1 MTAAAAISPSLC
13 VVVAGG
19 GTGGHLFPGI
29 ALAEQFVARNPE
41 TRVLFIGTGRPF
53 EAAAVHRAGFTHRT
67 VTAEGIKRRGWRRA
81 LSAMVKIPKGIAE
94 AVGILSEFRPHLVLG
109 VGGYASGPTVAAGWL
124 TRKAVVLQEQNLIPG
139 AANRVLSVLADRIYV
154 SFPET
159 ADRFS
164 SKKVRVCGNP
174 VRREVIA
181 AAGER
186 RRRPEDPMTV
196 LVLGGSQGAQSIN
209 TAVIEAVTRLKR
221 PDRIFLIHQ
230 TGETDAERA
239 RAAVAA
245 VGIGADVRPFFH
257 DVGSVLSRADLVI
270 CRAGATTVAELTAI
284 GKAVIF
290 IPFPYAADDHQTQN
304 AGSLARR
311 GAAEMIAE
319 TELSGEGLARKI
331 DDFIERPEALAEL
344 ARRARQFG
352 RPEAAEAIVDDC
364 LALLEEK
371 GVWTGEE
378 KTDDRGQMTEDR

>member
-1 MTAAAAISPSLC
+1 MSALAALSPSLG

-29 ALAEQFVARNPE
+29 ALAQQFVARHPE
-41 TRVLFIGTGRPF
+41 TRVLFVGTGRPF

-67 VTAEGIKRRGWRRA
+67 VTAAGIKRRGWRRA
-81 LSAMVKIPKGIAE
+81 LWAMIKIPKGIAE

-124 TRKAVVLQEQNLIPG
+124 TGKAVVIQEQNLVPG
-139 AANRVLSVLADRIYV
+139 MANRVLSVLADRIYV

-159 ADRFS
+159 ANRFTP
-164 SKKVRVCGNP
+164 KKVRVCGNP
-174 VRREVIA
+174 VRREVID
-181 AAGER
+181 AAGKKR
-186 RRRPEDPMTV
+186 RRAEDPMTV
-196 LVLGGSQGAQSIN
+196 LILGGSQGARGIN
-209 TAVIEAVTRLKR
+209 TAVIEAAAHLKR

-230 TGETDAERA
+230 TGESDAARVRDAVKAAGIDAE
-239 RAAVAA
+239 
-245 VGIGADVRPFFH
+245 VRPFFH

-290 IPFPYAADDHQTQN
+290 IPFPYAADDHQTKN
-304 AGSLARR
+304 AASLARR
-311 GAAEMIAE
+311 GAAEMIVE
-319 TELSGEGLARKI
+319 TELTGQGLARKI
-331 DDFIERPEALAEL
+331 DEFIDRPDALAKL
-344 ARRARQFG
+344 AHRARQFG

-371 GVWTGEE
+371 GVWADEG
-378 KTDDRGQMTEDR
+378 GTEDG